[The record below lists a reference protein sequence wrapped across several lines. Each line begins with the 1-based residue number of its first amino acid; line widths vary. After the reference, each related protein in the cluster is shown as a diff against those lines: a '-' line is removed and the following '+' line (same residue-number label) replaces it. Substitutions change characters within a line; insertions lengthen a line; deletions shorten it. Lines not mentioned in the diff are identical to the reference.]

1 MLLRSATALL
11 LHFEAASEFVRRVG
25 ARPQMRGSWPAAALV
40 HVFTGLGVVCALLA
54 LYALLDHHWELAF
67 AWLGVALFIDAVDGT
82 LARSVGVRTL
92 LPRFSGERL
101 DLVIDYVT
109 YVLVPALALVLAGFL
124 PGWPGLVLAS
134 LILLSSLFH
143 FSDMESKTEDHCFV
157 GFPAIW
163 NVVAFYIFAFQMPPW
178 AAGTVVLA
186 CVVLTFVPMHWA
198 HPMRTP
204 AFWPLTFVAT
214 LLWAGAALSV
224 LWQGFPA
231 TGWAQAVLAGVAA
244 YGIGITLLRSRQS

>member
-1 MLLRSATALL
+1 
-11 LHFEAASEFVRRVG
+11 
-25 ARPQMRGSWPAAALV
+25 MRGSWPAALV

-54 LYALLDHHWELAF
+54 TQALLDRRWELAF
-67 AWLGVALFIDAVDGT
+67 AWLGVALLIDGVDGT
-82 LARSVGVRTL
+82 LARLAHVVTR

-109 YVLVPALALVLAGFL
+109 YVFIPVLALLLAGYL
-124 PGWPGLVLAS
+124 PGWSGSVLAS

-143 FSDMESKTEDHCFV
+143 FSDTESKTDDYCFV

-163 NVVAFYIFAFQMPPW
+163 NVVAFYIFAFAMPAW
-178 AAGTVVLA
+178 AAETIVLA
-186 CVVLTFVPMHWA
+186 CVVLTFVPMRWA

-204 AFWPLTFVAT
+204 AFWPLTLVAT
-214 LLWAGAALSV
+214 LLWAGAAFVV

-231 TGWAQAVLAGVAA
+231 SGVAQIILTGVAA
-244 YGIGITLLRSRQS
+244 YGVGLTLLRSRRP